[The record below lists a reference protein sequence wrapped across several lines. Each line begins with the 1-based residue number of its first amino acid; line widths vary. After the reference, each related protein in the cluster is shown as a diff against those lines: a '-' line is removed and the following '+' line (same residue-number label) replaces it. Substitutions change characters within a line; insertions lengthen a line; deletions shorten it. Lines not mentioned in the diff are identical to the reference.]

1 MKQKFIVYYH
11 HIILGDAIIRA
22 YSKAEAQF
30 IMEKR
35 MEKKG
40 CFEPMVDKVM
50 SEKEEN
56 KLNANREHAGGT
68 NYGGR

>member
-11 HIILGDAIIRA
+11 HTILDHAIIKA

-35 MEKKG
+35 MEKKD
-40 CFEPMVDKVM
+40 CFEPVVDKIM
-50 SEKEEN
+50 SEEEEK
-56 KLNANREHAGGT
+56 KLM
-68 NYGGR
+68 GGR

>member
-11 HIILGDAIIRA
+11 HTILDHAIIKA

-40 CFEPMVDKVM
+40 CFEPMVDKIM
-50 SEKEEN
+50 SEEEEK
-56 KLNANREHAGGT
+56 KLNGT
-68 NYGGR
+68 